1 MSIKPSTKA
10 FGMAVLVLL
19 IVFAALG
26 PAKWQFRTGLGWQF
40 DHFFGYFGF
49 TILICLAWPRALLV
63 AGSVIAFAT
72 LLEALQA
79 LTPDRTADVH
89 AVLCSSVGVLA
100 AALPAELFYRA
111 SRRLNGRMLLLTQHL
126 AWLRLYS

>member
-1 MSIKPSTKA
+1 MSIKPKTKA
-10 FGMAVLVLL
+10 FGVAVLVLL
-19 IVFAALG
+19 IIFAALG
-26 PAKWQFRTGLGWQF
+26 PAKWQLRTGLGWQF

-49 TILICLAWPRALLV
+49 TLLICLAWPRALLV
-63 AGSVIAFAT
+63 AGSVIAFAA
-72 LLEALQA
+72 LLEAMQA
-79 LTPDRTADVH
+79 LTPDRTADVN

-126 AWLRLYS
+126 AW